1 MRTDLFDFELPDERI
16 ALHPVAPRD
25 AARLLV
31 VPAGK
36 AAFED
41 RVVHELPQLLR
52 AGDALVFND
61 TRVIPAAL
69 EGVRRRG
76 ELSANITVTLIE
88 RLSSSRWR
96 ALARPAK
103 RLQPGDRLHFGH
115 AGDMCLMGA
124 LDATVAARGD
134 EGEVEIAFDLAGADL
149 DAAVA
154 SAGQMPLPP
163 YIAGRRGVEAV
174 DSADYQTIYAAH
186 DGAVAAPTAG
196 LHFTPELMAA
206 LDARGIARHF
216 VTLHVGAGTF
226 LPVKAEDTADHKMH
240 AEMGEVSAA
249 TAAAL
254 NATRTAGGRIVA
266 VGTTSL
272 RLLETAARSGAIE
285 PFRGPTDI
293 FITPGYRFSAVDVL
307 MSNFHLPRSTLF
319 MLVAAFAGLE
329 RMRAAYAHAI
339 RSGYRFYSYGD
350 ASLLFPSTGA
360 N

>member
-1 MRTDLFDFELPDERI
+1 M
-16 ALHPVAPRD
+16 
-25 AARLLV
+25 
-31 VPAGK
+31 
-36 AAFED
+36 
-41 RVVHELPQLLR
+41 LR

-115 AGDMCLMGA
+115 AGEMCLMGA

-186 DGAVAAPTAG
+186 DAIFERCLTCRDNQQP
-196 LHFTPELMAA
+196 
-206 LDARGIARHF
+206 RRIARCDRMQRDA
-216 VTLHVGAGTF
+216 L
-226 LPVKAEDTADHKMH
+226 LRQL
-240 AEMGEVSAA
+240 EVEQ
-249 TAAAL
+249 
-254 NATRTAGGRIVA
+254 V
-266 VGTTSL
+266 
-272 RLLETAARSGAIE
+272 
-285 PFRGPTDI
+285 
-293 FITPGYRFSAVDVL
+293 
-307 MSNFHLPRSTLF
+307 
-319 MLVAAFAGLE
+319 
-329 RMRAAYAHAI
+329 RAHQ
-339 RSGYRFYSYGD
+339 
-350 ASLLFPSTGA
+350 
-360 N
+360 